1 MRLLISAKITFIT
14 VLLAAFLCKPTMAG
28 NLWPGETMM
37 HGGGYPAVTKFIK
50 GHPQKP
56 LFVFIP
62 GAHHNARI
70 SYGGHEGYREN
81 DFLAYWLN
89 RQKYNFL
96 AISYPIDTKSGLF
109 NESYPEFS
117 VRDWG
122 RQAAE
127 ITKQVVNK
135 YGIEGPVIVLG
146 WSMAGKVAQ
155 PFFEESKR
163 LNIKFDFYLSLAATP
178 PIPGIVAKNKMVKMA
193 ESGLADRKND
203 YPKWYQQVK
212 ENDAKNG
219 HTIIPEAMYES
230 GYLGD
235 ISINQQAYGLRFHPG
250 QNAFVRDYPADI
262 EDTKGI
268 EYGNFPLVAMLIPT
282 SVLDLRHSL
291 TDLSAWGIY
300 NANGLYK
307 DYSRRIANSP
317 NKPLR
322 LHKIRSTIYSAQLEL
337 SESVSG
343 NHFFFV
349 GKSGAEETSRSI
361 EKLVK
366 KVKQF
371 REKWEDL

>member
-37 HGGGYPAVTKFIK
+37 YGGGYPAVTKFIK

-109 NESYPEFS
+109 NESYAEFS

>member
-70 SYGGHEGYREN
+70 SYGGHKGYREN

-89 RQKYNFL
+89 QKQYNFL
-96 AISYPIDTKSGLF
+96 AISYPIDTVSDLF
-109 NESYPEFS
+109 GESYAEFS

-127 ITKQVVNK
+127 ITKQVVDK
-135 YGIEGPVIVLG
+135 YRIQGPVIVLG

-155 PFFEESKR
+155 PFYEESKR

-193 ESGLADRKND
+193 ESGLADRKNN
-203 YPKWYQQVK
+203 YSKWYQQIK

-219 HTIIPEAMYES
+219 HIIIPKAIYES
-230 GYLGD
+230 EYLGD

-268 EYGNFPLVAMLIPT
+268 EYENFPLVAMLIPT

-361 EKLVK
+361 ENLVE